1 MKKTIIILTLLNLYL
16 FSDTLQRD
24 DSAQTVYDSKTSLIW
39 QDSKDAQE
47 LRLTHQEAIDYCTN
61 LTIGDVTTWRLPS
74 LVELT
79 SIVTPNKYNPS
90 IDNIFQNTS
99 RSGFYWTSDIVKGRS
114 AAYYVRFDF
123 GRDGSINMTSKN
135 NVRCVYSR

>member
-1 MKKTIIILTLLNLYL
+1 MKKTIIIIGLLNLSL

-24 DSAQTVYDSKTSLIW
+24 DLAQIVYDTKTSLIW
-39 QDSKDAQE
+39 QDSKDSQE
-47 LRLTHQEAIDYCTN
+47 LKLTHQEAIDYCAN
-61 LTIGDVTTWRLPS
+61 LILGDITTWRLPNLS
-74 LVELT
+74 ELT

-90 IDNIFQNTS
+90 INNIFQNTS

-135 NVRCVYSR
+135 YVRCVDSQ